1 MRLIGL
7 LFLEKDEEERSG
19 RTYPDIKE
27 CRKTI
32 RSCRKLNETAVKPEA
47 KIIFIE
53 NEITVALRLVSLINS
68 VKFDKKINYSSL
80 TLES

>member
-47 KIIFIE
+47 KIP
-53 NEITVALRLVSLINS
+53 
-68 VKFDKKINYSSL
+68 
-80 TLES
+80 